1 MPGISSFFTLKA
13 VRNVARLCVFLQLF
27 TVALPVV
34 AVTATEE
41 SIASSKQKLPSE
53 LMGLPASPYVL
64 RAGETPDSVATRL
77 GYTLAELQAFNQFR
91 TFHKP
96 FAQLGEGDEFDIPDT
111 PVFPG
116 KGTTGNEVKPDAKN
130 VSQPRQT
137 DNEAA
142 RLAEHA
148 QTLGGLLESSHTSS
162 AAEGMARS
170 MVSGAANE
178 AVQNWLGH
186 YGTVQ
191 AQLNLDDRFSLKG
204 SSIDWLVPLYDTP
217 KDMLFTQL
225 GIRNKD
231 GRDTVN
237 LGWGVRWFT
246 PHWMYGFNN
255 FFDNDMTGNNRRVG
269 LGAEAR
275 TDYLQFSGNTYLR
288 LNDWHQSRDFA
299 DYDERP
305 ANGFDVR
312 AQGWLPAYPQLG
324 GKLMYEQYYGN
335 EVALFGKDDR
345 QRNPYSVTA
354 GLSWTPFPLLT
365 VGVDERM
372 GKGGN
377 NETNFKLGVT
387 WRPGDSLTSQLSAD
401 SVAASRLLEASRYD
415 LVDRNNNIIL
425 EYRKQD
431 LVVLSLN
438 TLAITGPAG
447 SSWPVTASVK
457 AKYGLQTVT
466 VLADSLV
473 AAGGQVK
480 QVDTSR
486 FTLTLPQYRTAQHA
500 QATKKG
506 SAAPSFDSLNTYA
519 LTVDAEDVKGNK
531 SPQQTVVVTVLPPV
545 LSIDGALQVANDN
558 APANGISPV
567 TVTATIGDSNGHS
580 VVDQQVTFTTTL
592 ADGTKDT
599 QTAVTDDNG
608 KAVADITSRVAG
620 AASVT
625 ATAGAVNKSVMVHF
639 VAADIDTGRS
649 ALTITPTTI
658 KADGHDTATLQLK
671 ARDIAGN
678 PVKGKAAQLT
688 FPGEGVGELTVS
700 ATEESPAGSGNYTA
714 QVTGVRAGVVTFSA
728 ALGGNTIR
736 ALGGAL
742 TLKADS
748 STAEIA
754 SGNLVVLSDDA
765 VADNVATNS
774 VKATVT
780 DASGNPVPDMPVSF
794 TATNSAVIAASGTTS
809 SDGTVTMT
817 LTSTVSG
824 TSTVT
829 ASVNGGTRSVPV
841 TFMPDGNNIE
851 PATSALSATPLSIAA
866 SGNDASTVTL
876 TLKDINGNAVPGLPV
891 TFSSTL
897 AGVTFGAVSDKGNGT
912 YTAKMTGTVAGDASV
927 SARVSGGNP
936 GVAPVVVKLTPDGAT
951 ARIVNG
957 NLVVLSDNAVANGV
971 GTNSVKAT
979 VTDAN
984 GNAVPDVTVNF
995 SATNSANIAATGK
1008 TGPDGTVTM
1017 ALTSTA
1023 SGVSTVTASVNGSTR
1038 SVPVVFVSGAAS
1050 NTLSKFTA
1058 VPPEIVANGAD
1069 TSVVTLTLKDTYGNP
1084 IKNGVIGFTSN
1095 LSGVVLGGVS
1105 GDGNGVYTTTL
1116 TAGTVAGVVT
1126 VGATVNG
1133 MTVSGLTTMVT
1144 LKADIST
1151 VRIASGD
1158 LYVQSNDA
1166 VANGVATNSVKATVT
1181 DANGNAVPDVTV
1193 NFSATNSANI
1203 AATGKTGP
1211 DGTVT
1216 MTLTSTTS
1224 GASTVTASVN
1234 GSTRS
1239 VTVTFKVGVAS
1250 ATKSTLTINPTSI
1263 VADNA
1268 VTSTLTLTLKDA
1280 NGNLIDNAT
1289 VAFASTGVT
1298 GVTLSNA
1305 SDTGNGVYT
1314 ATLKGSVAGTA
1325 TVGVSVNGVE
1335 LTGRTADVALTPGA
1349 ASAATSTL
1357 VASKAGIKA
1366 DGTETSAL
1374 TLTLKDVNSNPINDA
1389 TVVFTTNL
1397 SGSTVSG
1404 TTNKGDGTYTATLTG
1419 MQGGTATVGVKLSGT
1434 VLSGVTKDVN
1444 IIYITSVFP
1453 AGTVI
1458 TESGNGYQYAVNSG
1472 FPTSGSDNLYF
1483 NITVQG
1489 SSASDFNWSTD
1500 VPWLSVDSTG
1510 KVTFV
1515 NGGPASRQ
1523 TAHVYAAQKSGAL
1536 KYTYNVDIGVYV
1548 IRHDYATMQK
1558 PSTFFNGSG
1567 YCDANNQYLYSHP
1580 EILAPVWP
1588 SYAPEGTLGYW
1599 ATEWTGTA
1607 KTDLSTGYY
1616 LVQPGTFVFKEVG
1629 GSGAGTN
1636 IYNYAYL
1643 IPEPTVIR
1651 VNLEGLFTINNTT
1664 GKPTFDS
1671 ANIGGYLCARKL

>member
-971 GTNSVKAT
+971 GTN
-979 VTDAN
+979 
-984 GNAVPDVTVNF
+984 
-995 SATNSANIAATGK
+995 I
-1008 TGPDGTVTM
+1008 
-1017 ALTSTA
+1017 
-1023 SGVSTVTASVNGSTR
+1023 
-1038 SVPVVFVSGAAS
+1038 
-1050 NTLSKFTA
+1050 
-1058 VPPEIVANGAD
+1058 
-1069 TSVVTLTLKDTYGNP
+1069 
-1084 IKNGVIGFTSN
+1084 
-1095 LSGVVLGGVS
+1095 
-1105 GDGNGVYTTTL
+1105 
-1116 TAGTVAGVVT
+1116 
-1126 VGATVNG
+1126 
-1133 MTVSGLTTMVT
+1133 
-1144 LKADIST
+1144 
-1151 VRIASGD
+1151 
-1158 LYVQSNDA
+1158 
-1166 VANGVATNSVKATVT
+1166 VKATVT